1 MSDKIEVT
9 KIKIQLKGQHLELTA
24 EEARQVYA
32 ELDKLLGLS
41 NDPIKD
47 QLATLKRQFE
57 AEKKFKPEKEIVYIP
72 IPANP
77 APIIIERWPTSPYG
91 PHSPPW
97 TVWSGTTP
105 GPTNELGT
113 SATLSIDATT
123 VH

>member
-1 MSDKIEVT
+1 MSSKIEVT
-9 KIKIQLKGQHLELTA
+9 KIKIKLKGQHLELTA

-41 NDPIKD
+41 NDPIKE
-47 QLATLKRQFE
+47 QLAWLRCQFE

-77 APIIIERWPTSPYG
+77 APIIIEQWPTSPYRQ
-91 PHSPPW
+91 PW
-97 TVWSGTTP
+97 TIWCGTTP
-105 GPTNELGT
+105 GPTNDFGT
-113 SATLSIDATT
+113 SATLSIDTTT